1 MRSSAWHE
9 TVHLVYYRAVPTAAS
24 REDVLAAARGA
35 FAGDQ
40 SLTMSDLASA
50 TGVSLRQLYRLFGS
64 RESLLKE
71 LDRDPT
77 PGARERILAAA
88 LELLGRSSLADL
100 SMDELAA
107 TAEVSRATLYRIF
120 PGKSALF
127 RELIAT
133 YSPWESIARVLEE
146 CRTSADN
153 SPRVVIPQ
161 VARALTEALSG
172 RSGVL
177 LRMVLEMSRG
187 APDTSEGI
195 HRSMLRGLPDL
206 IQYLTEQMAAGR
218 MRKSH
223 PVLALQ
229 MLAGPIVAHELTRPL
244 AALVGFDAPREQIV
258 DQIVDMWLRAM
269 APDEDAPSATT
280 A

>member
-1 MRSSAWHE
+1 
-9 TVHLVYYRAVPTAAS
+9 
-24 REDVLAAARGA
+24 VLTAARGA
-35 FAGDQ
+35 FASDQ
-40 SLTMSDLASA
+40 SLTMSELASA

-71 LDRDPT
+71 LDRDPP
-77 PGARERILAAA
+77 PGARERILEAA

-100 SMDELAA
+100 SMDELADRA
-107 TAEVSRATLYRIF
+107 DVSRATVYRLF

-127 RELIAT
+127 RELIAA
-133 YSPWESIARVLEE
+133 YSPWESIARVLDE
-146 CRTSADN
+146 CHTSADN
-153 SPRVVIPQ
+153 RPRVVIPQ
-161 VARALTEALSG
+161 VARALAAALSG

-244 AALVGFDAPREQIV
+244 AALVGFDAPREQVV
-258 DQIVDMWLRAM
+258 DQIVDLWLRAM
-269 APDEDAPSATT
+269 RPDEDTSSATT